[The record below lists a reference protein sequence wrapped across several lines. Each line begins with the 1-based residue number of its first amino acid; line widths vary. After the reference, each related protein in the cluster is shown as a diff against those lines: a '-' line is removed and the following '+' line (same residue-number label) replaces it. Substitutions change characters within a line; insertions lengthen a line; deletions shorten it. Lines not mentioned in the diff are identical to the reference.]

1 MAHVKSLKAFGFKS
15 GSAYPMVPKTF
26 YIIAPLSVPN
36 KSFKFLGLAGID
48 ILDRPAIGT
57 TYVGRNS
64 VQRKTDRSD
73 AFWNITRIDL
83 PALVTWCKSN
93 YSELRSS
100 WSKTLAEKGAS
111 QKSLVPEKKFHV
123 IFYFLRRLIQLFFS
137 SF

>member
-48 ILDRPAIGT
+48 ILDRPLMTAIGT

-73 AFWNITRIDL
+73 AF
-83 PALVTWCKSN
+83 
-93 YSELRSS
+93 
-100 WSKTLAEKGAS
+100 
-111 QKSLVPEKKFHV
+111 
-123 IFYFLRRLIQLFFS
+123 
-137 SF
+137 